1 MSTAGCGR
9 CASCCADA
17 ALANIRRALPLPA
30 VHADPYQHL
39 PQLRG
44 CLTPAAESG
53 LRVTPQLLAAWD
65 LQAQARGL
73 PADWRWNEAQIEAS
87 RSAVLGAWPAGQDLW
102 VFGYGSLMWDPAIHF
117 AELRRAEL
125 PGHARRFCYRT
136 LMGRGTPEQPALM
149 LSLEA
154 VACGSCHGLA
164 FRVAAAQLQ
173 EETTALWRRE
183 MVRGG
188 YLPTLLPVHT
198 PQGPAQALVF
208 LSNPA
213 HPGHCGELPLA
224 ESAAI
229 IARAAGQLGRNRDYL
244 RQLDAQLLR
253 LGIDDPY
260 IHRLWAAVQ
269 ALSPE

>member
-1 MSTAGCGR
+1 
-9 CASCCADA
+9 
-17 ALANIRRALPLPA
+17 

-39 PQLRG
+39 PHLRG
-44 CLTPAAESG
+44 CLTPPAEST
-53 LRVTPQLLAAWD
+53 LRVTPQALATWD
-65 LQAQARGL
+65 AQACARGL
-73 PADWRWNEAQIEAS
+73 PPDWRWTDQQIETS
-87 RSAVLGAWPAGQDLW
+87 RCALLADAPPQGDLW

-117 AELRRAEL
+117 CEIRQGEL
-125 PGHARRFCYRT
+125 PGHARRFSYRT

-149 LSLEA
+149 LTLEPGA
-154 VACGSCHGLA
+154 GDCHGLV
-164 FRVAAAQLQ
+164 FRVPQALAA
-173 EETTALWRRE
+173 EESAMLWRRE

-188 YLPTLLPVHT
+188 YCPRWLPVHT
-198 PQGPAQALVF
+198 PQGTVQALAF
-208 LSNPA
+208 TSNPA
-213 HPGHCGELPLA
+213 HPGYIGELPLA

-229 IARAAGQLGRNRDYL
+229 IAVASGQLGRNRDYL